1 MTVVKPAELV
11 RGQDLTA
18 EFRVPQAFRMPG
30 QTRASRRSDPL
41 GRPRRSAY
49 APVPLPPTDAEKYV
63 YDKRRLPVL
72 MIASLVSFSCLLA
85 SQTLLL
91 RSTPAMLFLAPAVG
105 FTIIYYL
112 VSVAVNIF
120 TRGFS
125 FQEHDRVVRAWRPEH
140 FPSVDVFL
148 PVCGEPAHVLQNTW
162 ANVRD
167 MARAYPGTVYVHV
180 LDDSPEP
187 TLRRM
192 AMAFR
197 FDYVR
202 RENRGWFKKAGNL
215 RNAFERTN
223 GDFIL
228 ILDADFAPRPDMIN
242 EMLPYFDTEPD
253 VGIVQS
259 PQFFRVHGGQGWV
272 ERGAGSVQELFYR
285 SVQVS
290 RQHHGAAICVGSC
303 AIYRREGLNSIG
315 GTALIEHSED
325 VHTGFELK
333 RAGWKLRYIPVALA
347 AGLCPSDVNSFFT
360 QQYRWCAGS
369 MSLLSSAKFW
379 KTKLAIRARLS
390 YISGFM
396 YYVHTALFTL
406 LAPLIPIALL
416 YVFPDRISLANYVLI
431 VPSILYN
438 MIIFPVWHRSPYRL
452 DGWTVKMIYGWS
464 HAFAILDILGGH
476 RVGWQPTGGTG
487 KKNKTRR
494 LWIAMSV
501 WTAGTAVL
509 WVGGA
514 AYHMLHTNVLRYAA
528 AFLTGMFFLTVV
540 AQALLVDPRTDNSE
554 VVA

>member
-1 MTVVKPAELV
+1 MTVVKPAE
-11 RGQDLTA
+11 RAGGQDLTA
-18 EFRVPQAFRMPG
+18 EFRVPEAFRIPG
-30 QTRASRRSDPL
+30 KARIDRRTDRF

-49 APVPLPPTDAEKYV
+49 APVPLPPTNAEKYV

-72 MIASLVSFSCLLA
+72 MIASFVSFSCLLA

-112 VSVAVNIF
+112 VSIAVNVF

-125 FQEHDRVVRAWRPEH
+125 FRDHNRVVQAWRPARY
-140 FPSVDVFL
+140 PSVDVFL
-148 PVCGEPAHVLQNTW
+148 PVCCEPAHVLQNTW

-167 MARAYPGTVYVHV
+167 MAWAYPGPIYVHV

-187 TLRRM
+187 TLQRM

-202 RENRGWFKKAGNL
+202 RHNRGWFKKAGNL

-223 GDFIL
+223 GEYIL

-242 EMLPYFDTEPD
+242 EMLPYFYAEPGI
-253 VGIVQS
+253 GIVQS

-272 ERGAGSVQELFYR
+272 ERGAGMVQELFYR

-290 RQHHGAAICVGSC
+290 RQNHGAAICVGSC
-303 AIYRREGLNSIG
+303 AIYRREALNSIG
-315 GTALIEHSED
+315 GTALVEHSED
-325 VHTGFELK
+325 VHTGFDLN

-347 AGLCPSDVNSFFT
+347 AGLCPPDVNSFFT

-379 KTKLAIRARLS
+379 RTKLAVRARLS
-390 YISGFM
+390 YFSGFM
-396 YYVHTALFTL
+396 YYVHTALFTFV
-406 LAPLIPIALL
+406 APVIPIVLL
-416 YVFPDRISLANYVLI
+416 YVFPYRISLANYVLI
-431 VPSILYN
+431 LPSILYN
-438 MIIFPVWHRSPYRL
+438 TIIFPLWHRSRYRL
-452 DGWTVKMIYGWS
+452 DAWTVKMIYGWS
-464 HAFAILDILGGH
+464 HAFAILDILVG
-476 RVGWQPTGGTG
+476 RRMGWQPTGGTA
-487 KKNKTRR
+487 KKSKTRR
-494 LWIAMSV
+494 LWIGMSV
-501 WTAGTAVL
+501 WTGATAVL

-514 AYHMLHTNVLRYAA
+514 AYQMLHTNALRYAA
-528 AFLTGMFFLTVV
+528 AFLAGMFFLTVV
-540 AQALLVDPRTDNSE
+540 AQALLVDPGADRSE